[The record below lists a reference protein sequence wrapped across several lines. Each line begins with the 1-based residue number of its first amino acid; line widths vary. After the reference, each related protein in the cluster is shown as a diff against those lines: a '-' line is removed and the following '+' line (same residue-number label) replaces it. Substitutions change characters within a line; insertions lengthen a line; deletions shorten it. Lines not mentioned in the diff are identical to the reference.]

1 MTFYFLR
8 NDDHITLTLTLTF
21 FTDKMAAGQ
30 GGMILALL
38 TFGFLLR
45 FIPCKINF
53 YDKSN
58 IRVDDLGY
66 YSSRSLNLQP
76 KCNYVLKT
84 LCLDPAG
91 NVKMADHKQKNKV
104 AISKN
109 SLHNGFI
116 IIILMSGDIANN
128 PGPIKFPCGQCG
140 KSVRSNQR
148 AIQCEEC
155 LYWQHIKCIDLP

>member
-8 NDDHITLTLTLTF
+8 NDDHITLTLTLIL
-21 FTDKMAAGQ
+21 FTDKMGAGQ
-30 GGMILALL
+30 GGLILALL

-45 FIPCKINF
+45 FIPCKINC

-66 YSSRSLNLQP
+66 YSSRNLNLLP

-84 LCLDPAG
+84 LCLDPA
-91 NVKMADHKQKNKV
+91 DHKHKNKA

-116 IIILMSGDIANN
+116 IICEL
-128 PGPIKFPCGQCG
+128 K
-140 KSVRSNQR
+140 R
-148 AIQCEEC
+148 A
-155 LYWQHIKCIDLP
+155 LYGIKCVLRIF